1 MQGKQILIVLPQWNK
16 ALDWHLSTPT
26 HYMDS
31 LRWPV
36 FAHTPQFLKRGSS
49 KYLFFSLWFELI
61 GDQSHDVL
69 HSRWTCCPLH
79 HWGSYCGE
87 KNLTSMTY
95 VPVMHGRFFP
105 ASSLC
110 HDISKMLP
118 KMLNTS
124 YFLYLLSL
132 SIKQRKSL
140 LHIPNLILKLCFL
153 NLFWELF
160 PL

>member
-1 MQGKQILIVLPQWNK
+1 
-16 ALDWHLSTPT
+16 
-26 HYMDS
+26 MDS

-49 KYLFFSLWFELI
+49 KYLFYSLWFELI

-110 HDISKMLP
+110 HDISKMLL

-153 NLFWELF
+153 KFFLGVISLITCKMMSILACATERKRICKMSGAI
-160 PL
+160 